1 MREKVM
7 LDNHVIK
14 PAVSIFDGDTE
25 YRLLPVHNEMSLD
38 SKIDNLTNF
47 MLYNM
52 GKGKSE
58 EEKDRLY
65 EGAKST
71 WRTFTSELKEVAYT
85 FHLTEEQVSYVLNLL
100 KNDLEYDVNTVF
112 FAIELEK
119 MLNSWENTDNGEY
132 KFKSFLADA
141 TETTYMYH
149 LLAKHKVK
157 GLNKETRLFSEILLK
172 IGEISKIVAFYDNIA
187 KTLSKTIQDWVA
199 EFDDPEPTN
208 TGFTEMSTQNVLF

>member
-1 MREKVM
+1 MQEKVM

-25 YRLLPVHNEMSLD
+25 YRLLPIQNETSLG
-38 SKIDNLTNF
+38 SKIDNLTNL

-65 EGAKST
+65 EGAKDI
-71 WRTFTSELKEVAYT
+71 WRSYTSELKEVAYT
-85 FHLTEEQVSYVLNLL
+85 FYLTEDQLNYLLNLL

-112 FAIELEK
+112 FVIELEK
-119 MLNSWENTDNGEY
+119 MLTSWTNTEHTDV
-132 KFKSFLADA
+132 KFRAFLADA

-157 GLNKETRLFSEILLK
+157 GLTKETHLFAEILMK
-172 IGEISKIVAFYDNIA
+172 IGEISKIVAFYDNLA

-199 EFDDPEPTN
+199 EFDDPEPSNQTHGN
-208 TGFTEMSTQNVLF
+208 LEMSI

>member
-1 MREKVM
+1 MQEKMM

-25 YRLLPVHNEMSLD
+25 YRLLPIQNETSLG
-38 SKIDNLTNF
+38 SKIDNLTNL

-65 EGAKST
+65 EGAKDI
-71 WRTFTSELKEVAYT
+71 WRSYTSELKEVAYT
-85 FHLTEEQVSYVLNLL
+85 FYLTEDQLNYLLNLL

-112 FAIELEK
+112 FVIELEK
-119 MLNSWENTDNGEY
+119 MLTSWTNSQQTDV
-132 KFKSFLADA
+132 KFRAFLADA

-157 GLNKETRLFSEILLK
+157 GLTKETHLFSEILMK
-172 IGEISKIVAFYDNIA
+172 IGEISKIVAFYDNLA

-199 EFDDPEPTN
+199 EFDDPETSN
-208 TGFTEMSTQNVLF
+208 QTHGNLEMSI

>member
-1 MREKVM
+1 MQEKVM

-14 PAVSIFDGDTE
+14 PPVSIFDGDTE
-25 YRLLPVHNEMSLD
+25 YRLIPSHSELSLD
-38 SKIDNLTNF
+38 SKITDLTNF

-58 EEKDRLY
+58 EEKDKLY
-65 EGAKST
+65 EEAKNI
-71 WRTFTSELKEVAYT
+71 WRSYTSELKQVAYT
-85 FHLTEEQVSYVLNLL
+85 FYLKEDELNYLLNLL

-119 MLNSWENTDNGEY
+119 MLLSWENNEQNNL
-132 KFKSFLADA
+132 KFRAFLADA

-149 LLAKHKVK
+149 LMAKHKVK
-157 GLNKETRLFSEILLK
+157 GLTKETHLFSEILLK
-172 IGEISKIVAFYDNIA
+172 IGEISKIVAFYDNLA

-199 EFDDPEPTN
+199 DFDDPEPTN
-208 TGFTEMSTQNVLF
+208 QNTQPLEMSL